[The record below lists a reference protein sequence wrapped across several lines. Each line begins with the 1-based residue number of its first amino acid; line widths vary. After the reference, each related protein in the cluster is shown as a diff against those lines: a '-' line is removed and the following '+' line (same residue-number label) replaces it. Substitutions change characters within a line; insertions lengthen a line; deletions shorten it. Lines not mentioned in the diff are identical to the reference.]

1 MEYTDLELYI
11 QIVDGHPQDHPIL
24 AGNFKVAFPD
34 VNVNDLP
41 ADRFAKFIRVA
52 PPVLRT
58 FEVYEG
64 VSYLW
69 VDNVVKDVHRVRDMT
84 EEERAAKIIEID
96 EMVAQV
102 MPERFVFIDTMLE
115 QETSESAQV
124 AWMSS
129 KAAHENWTFESYDPI
144 TPFPPFPIRDK
155 DGNWKHI

>member
-24 AGNFKVAFPD
+24 ADNFKVAFPD

-84 EEERAAKIIEID
+84 EEEREAKIVEID
-96 EMVAQV
+96 EMVARV
-102 MPERFVFIDTMLE
+102 MPERFDFIDTMLE
-115 QETSESAQV
+115 QETSESAQE

-129 KAAHENWTFESYDPI
+129 KATHENWAFESYDPI
-144 TPFPPFPIRDK
+144 TPFPPFPIKDK
-155 DGNWKHI
+155 DGNWRLI